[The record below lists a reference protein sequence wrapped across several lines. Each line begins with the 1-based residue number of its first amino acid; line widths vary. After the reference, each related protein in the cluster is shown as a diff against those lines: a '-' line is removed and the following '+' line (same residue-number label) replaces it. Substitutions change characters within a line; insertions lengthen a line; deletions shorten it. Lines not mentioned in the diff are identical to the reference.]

1 MSPSWL
7 ALIMPVVKE
16 RRLLRAG
23 AIGAVAI
30 LLAACAASP
39 AVPGT
44 ANGSPTPSVAQSDP
58 GTQETPAASLAAPES
73 GWRLVAF
80 PGTGPRAREDHT
92 WTLAPDGATAYLF
105 GGRTAAGAAL
115 DDLWA
120 FDMAGGTWER
130 IDAAGPPARF
140 GHNAAWVDGVG
151 LVIFAGQS
159 DAAFYND
166 LWAFEPAA
174 EHWRKLPSGGDRP
187 VARYGSC
194 AAIGPDGR
202 LWISHGFTSEGTRF
216 ADTRAYDFTTGTWA
230 DETPVGE
237 RPVERCLHGCWWTGD
252 DRLALYAGQTTGVPA
267 LDDLWQLM
275 PGPRQGTNTWSMV
288 DHGQR
293 WPTAR
298 QLYASARWGEG
309 TIIFGGRALEGD
321 YLSDAWLIDDQG
333 GAKRLRPDG
342 DGPPPR
348 SSAELIADP
357 SHSRL
362 LLFGGRDGDG
372 TMDDL
377 WELRLPA
384 P

>member
-1 MSPSWL
+1 
-7 ALIMPVVKE
+7 VKE
-16 RRLLRAG
+16 GMLRSG
-23 AIGAVAI
+23 SIGLAAV

-39 AVPGT
+39 SVSGT
-44 ANGSPTPSVAQSDP
+44 GRASPTPSLVSGGPSD
-58 GTQETPAASLAAPES
+58 EESPAATPTAAES
-73 GWRLVAF
+73 GWRLVASS
-80 PGTGPRAREDHT
+80 GPAPPAREDHT

-120 FDMAGGTWER
+120 YDLAGGRWER
-130 IDAAGPPARF
+130 IDAGGPPPRF
-140 GHNAAWVDGVG
+140 GHNAAWVEGFS

-166 LWAFEPAA
+166 LWAFDPEA
-174 EHWRKLPSGGDRP
+174 ERWKKLPADGDLP

-216 ADTRAYDFTTGTWA
+216 ADTRAYDFTTGSWA
-230 DETPVGE
+230 EETPVGD

-252 DRLALYAGQTTGVPA
+252 GRLALYAGQTTGIPA
-267 LDDLWQLM
+267 LDDFWLLT
-275 PGPRQGTNTWSMV
+275 PGPRQGTDSWTMV
-288 DHGQR
+288 DQGQR
-293 WPTAR
+293 WPAAR
-298 QLYASARWGEG
+298 QLYASARWGDG
-309 TIIFGGRALEGD
+309 TLIFGGRALDGE

-333 GAKRLRPDG
+333 IAVRVRAG
-342 DGPPPR
+342 DDLPPPR
-348 SSAELIADP
+348 SGAEIVGDAR
-357 SHSRL
+357 SGRL
-362 LLFGGRDGDG
+362 LLFGGRDGDSA
-372 TMDDL
+372 MDDL